1 MFFFFLL
8 PSELQLNC
16 WISQKFWLWLAALY
30 HMMETISL
38 VSPHFTV
45 FLRAAWNGT
54 FHLPGFVNAQMC
66 WGLSRSNAPRQRK
79 KKKNEKKSVLP
90 LKSWWHVRLA
100 CLGEWQLWIWSCQVV
115 LWQRVKTLREA
126 RFDFLRVWITSRHLN
141 TYRCHLMFGCSQ
153 IKREEENTLKRCNNS
168 SF

>member
-79 KKKNEKKSVLP
+79 KKKMKRKVSCLWKVDDMFGSLVWENGSYEFEA
-90 LKSWWHVRLA
+90 VRLFFDSESKLSERPGLISWESGSHPVTSTLTGVIS
-100 CLGEWQLWIWSCQVV
+100 CLAAV
-115 LWQRVKTLREA
+115 R
-126 RFDFLRVWITSRHLN
+126 
-141 TYRCHLMFGCSQ
+141 
-153 IKREEENTLKRCNNS
+153 
-168 SF
+168 